1 MALLLRQKGIT
12 RVRPLLGGFHAW
24 FDKGYPMEEDS
35 SLVQL
40 GAASA
45 KR

>member
-1 MALLLRQKGIT
+1 VALLLRRKGIT

-24 FDKGYPMEEDS
+24 FEAGYPMEQDS
-35 SLVQL
+35 TLVQL
-40 GAASA
+40 GIATA